1 MNDIRDLKKEENG
14 MGGFL
19 EGKFDSLLF
28 KCEATI
34 EISVDEGT
42 TEEYAEK
49 CVQHFNSLN
58 NEMIEKIKEWVNKF
72 YLYTLDE
79 IDEEFAEEIKENM
92 LDYKG
97 KENILEYLSNLHMY
111 VFYPKD
117 DRIGYNIECDCPWEP
132 EQQCSIIIRE
142 NEVLYI
148 GPSEGFNA
156 WSDGEFFCIWE
167 D

>member
-1 MNDIRDLKKEENG
+1 
-14 MGGFL
+14 
-19 EGKFDSLLF
+19 
-28 KCEATI
+28 
-34 EISVDEGT
+34 
-42 TEEYAEK
+42 
-49 CVQHFNSLN
+49 
-58 NEMIEKIKEWVNKF
+58 
-72 YLYTLDE
+72 
-79 IDEEFAEEIKENM
+79 M

-117 DRIGYNIECDCPWEP
+117 DRIGYNIECDCTWEP

-142 NEVLYI
+142 NEVLYA

-167 D
+167 DQLILTPKFIRNKKRNILQRTYQINFIAIVEMSIRMKM